1 MGISVILIGLEWRFI
16 IHIYLVSYG
25 KKKKIKKMTKKETE
39 DVLQEANNK
48 TYVESYSK
56 LGINDRENNIYILA
70 NKKKK
75 LEWC

>member
-1 MGISVILIGLEWRFI
+1 MGISVILIGLNGDLSSKYTLTRM
-16 IHIYLVSYG
+16 
-25 KKKKIKKMTKKETE
+25 KKKKIKKMTKETE

-70 NKKKK
+70 KKKK
-75 LEWC
+75 LEWY

>member
-1 MGISVILIGLEWRFI
+1 MKK
-16 IHIYLVSYG
+16 

-56 LGINDRENNIYILA
+56 LGINDRENNIYILE
-70 NKKKK
+70 KKKK